1 MGYDSIPS
9 TLNLFSHYCEGK
21 WVYKLKKSSLLTARI
36 VRSALR
42 FIDDLTVINDG
53 KKLCKISSKHV

>member
-1 MGYDSIPS
+1 MGYDSILS
-9 TLNLFSHYCEGK
+9 TLNIFSNYCEGK
-21 WVYKLKKSSLLTARI
+21 WVYKFKKSSLLTARI